1 MLLQW
6 HCCYCGCVIVMV
18 VAQSKCSES
27 VLIAF
32 VLSVLFLF
40 CLFVCLFVCLFCPSI
55 AVVVVAVQCC
65 QVTHGTF
72 DKNTGGC

>member
-1 MLLQW
+1 
-6 HCCYCGCVIVMV
+6 MV
-18 VAQSKCSES
+18 VAQSKCSESVLIES

-40 CLFVCLFVCLFCPSI
+40 SLFVCLFCPSI

-65 QVTHGTF
+65 QVTHGTLTRIQEDVNYF
-72 DKNTGGC
+72 SFRNLANI